1 MSTGVERAGREEP
14 SVIVLLAGR
23 LNSIVSADP
32 EPLTHPPTAVSVFAA
47 VIASRR
53 VQTFALT
60 SFVVLTVIVA
70 AFATAGTGR
79 SAAMM
84 PVRSRARVRIFI
96 LRLPLGRTHD
106 PEALLRRGRVEVAR
120 AIGRPDLERV
130 APVLELR
137 RPQRRDA
144 LAVRTAVER
153 ACERGAWL
161 RGGEPQ
167 LQSALLR
174 PLDRLHERRLGRL
187 RVDCEGPRRRA
198 LIRVAHGIDRAGGE
212 GVLAVAEGPDG
223 VGARTGGE
231 LAAVDRALEGGARI
245 VRREAEGRAR
255 AGDQHAAARARGYGG
270 IGCCRVDAERP
281 CRG

>member
-23 LNSIVSADP
+23 LKSIVSADP
-32 EPLTHPPTAVSVFAA
+32 EPLTHPPTAASVFAA

-70 AFATAGTGR
+70 AFATAGAAR

-96 LRLPLGRTHD
+96 LRVSLGRTHD
-106 PEALLRRGRVEVAR
+106 PEALRRRGRVEVAR

-130 APVLELR
+130 PPVLELR

-144 LAVRTAVER
+144 ALVGLAVER
-153 ACERGAWL
+153 AGERGARL
-161 RGGEPQ
+161 GGGEPQ
-167 LQSALLR
+167 LQR
-174 PLDRLHERRLGRL
+174 P
-187 RVDCEGPRRRA
+187 V
-198 LIRVAHGIDRAGGE
+198 
-212 GVLAVAEGPDG
+212 
-223 VGARTGGE
+223 
-231 LAAVDRALEGGARI
+231 
-245 VRREAEGRAR
+245 
-255 AGDQHAAARARGYGG
+255 
-270 IGCCRVDAERP
+270 
-281 CRG
+281 